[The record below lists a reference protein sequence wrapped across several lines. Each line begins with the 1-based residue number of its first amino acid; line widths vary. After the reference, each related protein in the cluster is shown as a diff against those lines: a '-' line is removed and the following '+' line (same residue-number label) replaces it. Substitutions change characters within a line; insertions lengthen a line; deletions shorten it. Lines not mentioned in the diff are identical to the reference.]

1 MKNKLFVFML
11 LVLSI
16 LYVQQAAAQKE
27 NHKDYQGTEIK
38 ECNACHKGEGISP
51 NHDTD
56 WVRNHRLVAD
66 KSVNNCGQCH
76 KQSDCLDCHQGG
88 GIGAD
93 FRSTGS
99 RRDFMPKSHRTDFIN
114 IHPIQAASNPQQCYR
129 CHEQKQCLECHNKYP
144 MGDLRIKSH
153 TGLGP
158 NAQQYSP
165 RNAQEHAT
173 EARRNLQ
180 SCSTCHPDGDACVRC
195 HKTGGVRPHPRNWKS
210 DNWKYKTKGQVCLKC
225 HLPGTF

>member
-38 ECNACHKGEGISP
+38 ECNACHKGEGVSP

-99 RRDFMPKSHRTDFIN
+99 RHDYMPKSHRTDFIN

-153 TGLGP
+153 TALGP
-158 NAQQYSP
+158 NGQQYSP
-165 RNAQEHAT
+165 ASAQEHAA

-180 SCSTCHPDGDACVRC
+180 SCASCHPDGDACIRC
-195 HKTGGVRPHPRNWKS
+195 HKTGAVNPHPRNFKS
-210 DNWKYKTKGQVCLKC
+210 GNWKDRTKGKVCLKC